1 MPSRQFL
8 ILKRHF
14 DVSPANVYRAWS
26 DPSQLRNWWGPDED
40 DKNILVDTDVRVGGV
55 YHIVTKAAN
64 GDRYNFTGEY
74 REVVPDKKLSFTWN
88 TGVEE
93 EGSIVTAEVEDNGAG
108 TTLTV
113 THEGLSNA
121 DEREGCEHSWQGALQ
136 KLRRFVSN

>member
-8 ILKRHF
+8 ILKRHL
-14 DVSPANVYRAWS
+14 DASPSSVYRAWS
-26 DPSQLRNWWGPDED
+26 DPSELRNWWGPDD
-40 DKNILVDTDVRVGGV
+40 DDRNILVDADVRVGGI

-88 TGVEE
+88 TGVDEE
-93 EGSIVTAEVEDNGAG
+93 NSIVTAEVEDNGEG

-113 THEGLSNA
+113 THEGLANEH
-121 DEREGCEHSWQGALQ
+121 ERNDCSQGWQGALQ
-136 KLRRFVSN
+136 KLDRFVSH